1 MFPSML
7 KEAFMPVENI
17 LQETNLIGTLAGI
30 LAGFAFS
37 AVVQLLATNAK
48 GRLTSAVIIIFSLAT
63 LMFLYTLFV
72 FVLIGS
78 ATAELNRQLTE
89 VEAIGTWAL
98 LIAFLA
104 LIFFLV
110 GVGLSGWIR
119 STATGIA
126 TTVFAFIT
134 LCLTSWAFV
143 VVESLFVK

>member
-1 MFPSML
+1 
-7 KEAFMPVENI
+7 MPVDNI
-17 LQETNLIGTLAGI
+17 LQETSMISTLAGI

-48 GRLTSAVIIIFSLAT
+48 GRLTSAVIILFTLAT
-63 LMFLYTLFV
+63 LVFLYALFV

-89 VEAIGTWAL
+89 IESIGTWA
-98 LIAFLA
+98 FLA
-104 LIFFLV
+104 AYLGLFLFLV

-126 TTVFAFIT
+126 TTLFAGLTF
-134 LCLTSWAFV
+134 CLASWAFI
-143 VVESLFVK
+143 VVESLFVA